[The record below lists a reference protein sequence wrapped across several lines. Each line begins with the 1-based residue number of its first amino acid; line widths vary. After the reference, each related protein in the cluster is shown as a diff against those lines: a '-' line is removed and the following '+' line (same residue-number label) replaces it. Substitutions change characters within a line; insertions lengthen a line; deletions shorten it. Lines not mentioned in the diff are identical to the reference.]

1 VYAPFNYRSDILM
14 KKKSPKWDIF
24 AGNVHGSGGYVLT
37 FSLVLLLF
45 AVGFSV
51 MIKAYAKRWE
61 PEVYLVTAFTEPSV
75 KDHDLTVVSAM
86 DGKSYVLSSY
96 EEKLDS
102 PESFFSMCDG
112 QNEFSVGYAQIG
124 VKNRRNELISITNK
138 NGEEILTLDTVNTFY
153 RKQIMIGAYCIGGA
167 FMIWVALMSL
177 TIIVGRHPDRFSP
190 RVVKLF
196 FRSGHVKKVRKTE

>member
-1 VYAPFNYRSDILM
+1 MDRKSVTEWARKRAYVKKNCSVYAPFNYRSDILM

-86 DGKSYVLSSY
+86 DGKSYIICITLTS
-96 EEKLDS
+96 L
-102 PESFFSMCDG
+102 FL
-112 QNEFSVGYAQIG
+112 I
-124 VKNRRNELISITNK
+124 NR
-138 NGEEILTLDTVNTFY
+138 
-153 RKQIMIGAYCIGGA
+153 
-167 FMIWVALMSL
+167 
-177 TIIVGRHPDRFSP
+177 
-190 RVVKLF
+190 
-196 FRSGHVKKVRKTE
+196 